1 MVHMIVLTEV
11 FIVFKHGQ
19 NDFSHAKIPFLGYF
33 FLGALIIIF
42 LTILIKVMISD
53 IINWNR
59 KNKNKTLQTEPYP
72 QIIS

>member
-33 FLGALIIIF
+33 FLGALIILF

-53 IINWNR
+53 IINWN
-59 KNKNKTLQTEPYP
+59 K
-72 QIIS
+72 